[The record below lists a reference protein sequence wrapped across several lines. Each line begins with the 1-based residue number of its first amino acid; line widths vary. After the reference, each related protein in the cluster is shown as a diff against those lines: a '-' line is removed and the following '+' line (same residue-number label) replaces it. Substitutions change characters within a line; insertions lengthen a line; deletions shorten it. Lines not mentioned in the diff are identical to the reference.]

1 MTKMIIGWT
10 RLPKRKCQNWDMNLG
25 VTPVT
30 SALLSSAH
38 LDTCVSYTHKPCSLP
53 HQWGHRHKQNS
64 QLILFVYFLKIKS
77 MCQNEVKGGFLHCQ
91 KGLLRNEFII
101 PSSVFPS
108 CRWLASGKHG
118 SEVFP
123 FSNRILC
130 RIPLLQIWQFWCG
143 LCSQLIFVFQ
153 LLMLTHPG
161 QINLSQNDSSQEKYK
176 VKMNQ
181 RKNPRLGAGGRGT
194 EKLAPGLP
202 LCNLKQ
208 LNPHTKP
215 VSTSIKV
222 GLL

>member
-1 MTKMIIGWT
+1 MTKMIIGWA

-30 SALLSSAH
+30 SALLSSAQ

-53 HQWGHRHKQNS
+53 PQWGHRHKQNS

-77 MCQNEVKGGFLHCQ
+77 MCQNEVKGGFLLCE

-101 PSSVFPS
+101 PSSVSPS
-108 CRWLASGKHG
+108 CKWLASGKHG

-130 RIPLLQIWQFWCG
+130 RILLLQVWLSWCG
-143 LCSQLIFVFQ
+143 LRSQLSFVFQ

-161 QINLSQNDSSQEKYK
+161 QIDFSQNDSSQEKYK
-176 VKMNQ
+176 VIMNQ
-181 RKNPRLGAGGRGT
+181 RKESQIGGLGGQKNWLQVYHCAIWS
-194 EKLAPGLP
+194 KLIPTLSVF
-202 LCNLKQ
+202 
-208 LNPHTKP
+208 PH
-215 VSTSIKV
+215 
-222 GLL
+222 L